1 MQRLGGCLLLLLLAA
16 KKEAGTLQV
25 RQDPAQILAPL
36 GSLVELSCRI
46 EAAEHWERLR
56 VEWKRESAL
65 RALCQVVLRN
75 ASITNC
81 CKGMEG
87 CDDARLGF
95 TWHPPKFTLRMG
107 NISKDDVGQ
116 YICIATMDIP
126 MHLEAKGNG
135 TMLNISADGG
145 GWLRNHSR
153 DLVLWLGLAGALAVT
168 TLLLLPAVICC
179 YKCRRRDPGQA
190 IYVNVL
196 FRKKQ
201 EEMKDSAQASSE
213 MKQSSIYIRE
223 FQRLGTTGSLQLQN
237 EALAPR
243 KLPKRPPPS
252 SRGQWKGHDLRSAR
266 MPPVRALPTLF
277 LRF

>member
-16 KKEAGTLQV
+16 RKEAGTLQV

-36 GSLVELSCRI
+36 GGSVELSCQI
-46 EAAEHWERLR
+46 HAAQHWERLR
-56 VEWKRESAL
+56 VEWRREGAL
-65 RALCQVVLRN
+65 RALCQVVLDN
-75 ASITNC
+75 TSVSNC

-116 YICIATMDIP
+116 YMCVATVEIP
-126 MHLEAKGNG
+126 VYLQAEGNG
-135 TMLNISADGG
+135 TMLNTSAADGG

-168 TLLLLPAVICC
+168 TLLLLLAVICC
-179 YKCRRRDPGQA
+179 YKRRCRDPGQA

-201 EEMKDSAQASSE
+201 EEKKDGAQASRE
-213 MKQSSIYIRE
+213 TKQSSLYIQE
-223 FQRLGTTGSLQLQN
+223 FQ
-237 EALAPR
+237 
-243 KLPKRPPPS
+243 KR
-252 SRGQWKGHDLRSAR
+252 GHNWK
-266 MPPVRALPTLF
+266 PPVAERSPGPMKASKKAFSFKQRTTERP
-277 LRF
+277 